1 MGRAHFLCCL
11 PARLGVVIFSFCDF
25 ALSGIIAGGLWAVL
39 IRNHE
44 THTIST
50 SPKVMAGII
59 AIAAIS
65 TVVCLASIFGFFG
78 ALFKRTGGVKF
89 FARTMAWILGAQIAL
104 SILYLILIFTESTAD
119 FVKEC
124 QSQANGTEVESWCQG
139 HIGALKGITVAGVII
154 DLLLT
159 AWVVWVSGA
168 YASELEQKE
177 MNRNITL
184 GKTNSTSKY
193 VPVGNEDSAFTGPN
207 MSYPYANASHSFGHH
222 QGGSYA

>member
-1 MGRAHFLCCL
+1 
-11 PARLGVVIFSFCDF
+11 
-25 ALSGIIAGGLWAVL
+25 
-39 IRNHE
+39 
-44 THTIST
+44 
-50 SPKVMAGII
+50 MAGVI

-65 TVVCLASIFGFFG
+65 TVVCLASIFGCAQTVKPFTYALLNINFYSFFG

-119 FVKEC
+119 LVKQC

-159 AWVVWVSGA
+159 ACKFFS
-168 YASELEQKE
+168 
-177 MNRNITL
+177 TL
-184 GKTNSTSKY
+184 LHNHRS
-193 VPVGNEDSAFTGPN
+193 
-207 MSYPYANASHSFGHH
+207 
-222 QGGSYA
+222 

>member
-1 MGRAHFLCCL
+1 MGRARFLCCL

-25 ALSGIIAGGLWAVL
+25 ALSGIIAGGLWATL

-44 THTIST
+44 THTISI
-50 SPKVMAGII
+50 SWKVMAAVI
-59 AIAAIS
+59 AVASIS

-89 FARTMAWILGAQIAL
+89 YARTMAWILSVQIAL
-104 SILYLILIFTESTAD
+104 SILYFVLIFTESTAD

-124 QSQANGTEVESWCQG
+124 QSQLNGTETQSWCQD
-139 HIGALKGITVAGVII
+139 HIKALKGITVAGVVI

-159 AWVVWVSGA
+159 AWVVWVSAA
-168 YASELEQKE
+168 YASELEQTG
-177 MNRNITL
+177 NRNIIL
-184 GKTNSTSKY
+184 GNTNSASKY
-193 VPVGNEDSAFTGPN
+193 IPVGDEDPAFTRPN
-207 MSYPYANASHSFGHH
+207 VSYPYADASHSYGHH

>member
-1 MGRAHFLCCL
+1 
-11 PARLGVVIFSFCDF
+11 
-25 ALSGIIAGGLWAVL
+25 
-39 IRNHE
+39 
-44 THTIST
+44 
-50 SPKVMAGII
+50 
-59 AIAAIS
+59 
-65 TVVCLASIFGFFG
+65 
-78 ALFKRTGGVKF
+78 
-89 FARTMAWILGAQIAL
+89 MAWILGAQIAL

-119 FVKEC
+119 LVKEC

-159 AWVVWVSGA
+159 ACKFFPPYCIITAHSNLLLGVVWVSGA
-168 YASELEQKE
+168 YASELEQRE

-207 MSYPYANASHSFGHH
+207 MSYPYANASHSFGRH